1 MILSVALALGFLCAA
16 PLASALPANSGKVPA
31 HLPKHPIPGNRIA
44 TYLDD
49 SKPIEVR
56 VEDALKRMTLEEKV
70 AVCHA
75 QSKFCSPGV
84 QRLGIPEVWMTDGP
98 HGIRPEVKWDE
109 WDQAGWTNDSC
120 VAFPALTCLAA
131 SWNRDLSL
139 LYGISIGE

>member
-16 PLASALPANSGKVPA
+16 PLASALPANSGKVPD
-31 HLPKHPIPGNRIA
+31 HLPKRPIPGNRIA

-84 QRLGIPEVWMTDGP
+84 QRL
-98 HGIRPEVKWDE
+98 
-109 WDQAGWTNDSC
+109 
-120 VAFPALTCLAA
+120 
-131 SWNRDLSL
+131 SL
-139 LYGISIGE
+139 IHI